1 MALRMRSRDRSS
13 EDYGEPSVTPD
24 QNTSYGFP
32 GLRPGY
38 EHMPSSIGPHS
49 DITQAMAT
57 AAGWPG
63 PGLGPMPPKGI
74 NRPGQSAVPGVWS
87 PGVGYGPFN
96 PNAPVYSTQGNPM
109 GYAVNTSGNP
119 HDGGWGMGT
128 FGGGYGQSPF
138 GEFGGFIPSEHS
150 QGAGNYGGGYSFGPE
165 DSDDSDNY
173 GGSG

>member
-1 MALRMRSRDRSS
+1 MGLRIRSRDRST
-13 EDYGEPSVTPD
+13 EDYGEKPV
-24 QNTSYGFP
+24 G
-32 GLRPGY
+32 
-38 EHMPSSIGPHS
+38 
-49 DITQAMAT
+49 ITGAMAQ

-63 PGLGPMPPKGI
+63 PGLSPMPPTGI
-74 NRPGQSAVPGVWS
+74 NRPGQGAVPGVWS

-119 HDGGWGMGT
+119 HGGGWGMGA

-138 GEFGGFIPSEHS
+138 GEFGAFSP
-150 QGAGNYGGGYSFGPE
+150 GAGNYGGGYGFGPE
-165 DSDDSDNY
+165 DSDDNDNY